1 MRIICHRNLFVIRQY
16 SIRQPH
22 QSVAAKTQEKSL
34 ITPVKSCMSKLMEIF
49 PGGNKEK
56 GTKMRRLVN
65 FCGRIFSMSVDRR
78 ATQSARHQVESH
90 GAQWLVADEECL

>member
-1 MRIICHRNLFVIRQY
+1 MSPNAFCHRAVLNG
-16 SIRQPH
+16 
-22 QSVAAKTQEKSL
+22 EKSL

-78 ATQSARHQVESH
+78 ATQAARHQVESH

>member
-34 ITPVKSCMSKLMEIF
+34 ITPVKSCMSKLTEIS

-56 GTKMRRLVN
+56 GTRMRRLVS
-65 FCGRIFSMSVDRR
+65 FCGRKFCVSIIIFVFFYMS
-78 ATQSARHQVESH
+78 A
-90 GAQWLVADEECL
+90 VAKNMGDSGQP